1 MSETLKAL
9 EKFRDEVVKEAKAEL
24 KRLKKDS
31 SGKLSSSIQGEVK
44 EFPNSIGVYF
54 EMEEYGNFQD
64 KGVSGTH
71 KRYNTDYSYKSGIT
85 NRPSTRHF
93 DKLVVRKGLAPRT
106 KSGKFASRS
115 GIKFALAAHIQKY
128 GIKPSLFFTKPF
140 EKAFKK
146 LPDVLIDKYGLD
158 AETLLNSILN
168 QNLNNIK

>member
-9 EKFRDEVVKEAKAEL
+9 EKFRDEVVKGARAEL
-24 KRLKKDS
+24 KRQNKDT

-44 EFPNSIGVYF
+44 EFKNSIGIYF
-54 EMEEYGNFQD
+54 EMEPYGNFQD

-71 KRYNTDYSYKSGIT
+71 KKYNTNYSYKSKMPP
-85 NRPSTRHF
+85 PSKL
-93 DKLVVRKGLAPRT
+93 DKWIVRKGIAPRNAQ
-106 KSGKFASRS
+106 GKFQTRKGLQFA
-115 GIKFALAAHIQKY
+115 IAKNIFKF

-158 AETLLNSILN
+158 AETELNSILN
-168 QNLNNIK
+168 QNLKNIK